1 MDKHNIALKQIYII
15 TISINPYTC
24 FFVEKLSCN
33 LQTLHNYIFWL
44 KVDLPVFATNIDT
57 DRDTGGW
64 NLSQWLL
71 AQVETALSSKVE
83 GLTRSRGESPSSNAD
98 WTFVFWYSMHSCHSV
113 ICLHHKSNSCSISM
127 SKITEPYLQPQ
138 FSVYL
143 RRFSDCSTK
152 IIYQR

>member
-24 FFVEKLSCN
+24 FFVEKFPKTHCN

-71 AQVETALSSKVE
+71 AQVVTALSSKVE

-113 ICLHHKSNSCSISM
+113 ICLHPKSNFGYTFM
-127 SKITEPYLQPQ
+127 SKITK
-138 FSVYL
+138 F
-143 RRFSDCSTK
+143 
-152 IIYQR
+152 